1 MLASAVALVA
11 LVALRTSA
19 LQLRVACSAGPV
31 RAFSRQRHVVA
42 NQPDSDEA
50 DGTWVEGMHEDMR
63 REFAEHGSI
72 TVKHTLLTKLA
83 EEHRRGPAPG
93 RNDFFNVKKARI

>member
-1 MLASAVALVA
+1 MLASAAALVA

-50 DGTWVEGMHEDMR
+50 DGTWVEGMPEDMASEVR
-63 REFAEHGSI
+63 ATRACS
-72 TVKHTLLTKLA
+72 A
-83 EEHRRGPAPG
+83 
-93 RNDFFNVKKARI
+93 